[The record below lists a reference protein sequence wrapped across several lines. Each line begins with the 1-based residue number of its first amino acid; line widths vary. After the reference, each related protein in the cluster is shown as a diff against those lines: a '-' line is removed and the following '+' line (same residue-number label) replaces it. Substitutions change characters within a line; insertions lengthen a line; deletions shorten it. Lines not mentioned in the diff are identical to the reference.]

1 MGGCEVQEGVC
12 KKSKIPMYDQLVLS
26 LCIIIG
32 SLTDL
37 LELALIPSSPS
48 VSISNVL
55 VISS

>member
-1 MGGCEVQEGVC
+1 M
-12 KKSKIPMYDQLVLS
+12 KSKIPMYDQLVLS